1 MSTERWIAT
10 GEAADGTVI
19 ERAFPYTGYNTY
31 AAEQEACSDIEA
43 WLIEVA
49 CGNHGGCTFY
59 SVSYT
64 DCYDPEF
71 DAPEY
76 RAGEEV

>member
-1 MSTERWIAT
+1 MMQERWLAY
-10 GEAADGTVI
+10 GECADGTVI
-19 ERAFPYTGYNTY
+19 EYAFPYPGYPTS
-31 AAEQEACSDIEA
+31 AAENKAQSDIEA

-49 CGNHGGCTFY
+49 CEKHGGCTFY

-71 DAPEY
+71 DPPEY
-76 RAGEEV
+76 RGAY